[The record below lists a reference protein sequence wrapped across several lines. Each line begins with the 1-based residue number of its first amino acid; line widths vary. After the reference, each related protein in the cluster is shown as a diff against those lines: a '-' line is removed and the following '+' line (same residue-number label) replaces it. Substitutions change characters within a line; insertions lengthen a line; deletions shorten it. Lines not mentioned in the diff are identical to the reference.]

1 MNIQQIY
8 KNIRDIADPILI
20 QHGFTSSGATY
31 HKRISDELYHFIL
44 FVVSKDRTTYTIWA
58 YPSTPRLNPPEWT
71 NFPEQNGNPLGY
83 KAFLNAKSGIGN
95 GASRFSC
102 RTKEA
107 LVESLS
113 NHALPA
119 VEQHAITFLEQFQT
133 LLDIVPFLECSEWAK
148 ELS

>member
-8 KNIRDIADPILI
+8 KNIRDIADPILS
-20 QHGFTSSGATY
+20 QYGFTTIGATY
-31 HKRISDELYHFIL
+31 HKRISDELYHFIE
-44 FVVSKDRTTYTIWA
+44 FVVSKDRTTYTIWV
-58 YPSTPRLNPPEWT
+58 YPSSPRLNPPEWT
-71 NFPEQNGNPLGY
+71 NFPEQKGNPLGY
-83 KAFLNAKSGIGN
+83 KAFLNAKLGIGN

-113 NHALPA
+113 NHALLA
-119 VEQHAITFLEQFQT
+119 VELHAITFLEQFQT
-133 LLDIVPFLECSEWAK
+133 LPDIVPLLEYAEWAN